1 MQSRG
6 APRALLSFVCR
17 RGRATR
23 WGRARGCAWHRAGVG
38 GGVRNPQQPAVAQ
51 ETRACAQPRSAHGEG
66 ATRFP
71 PPRNIRAHPS
81 RAGGGGMNGGRAGGC
96 PSSPPPLLSPSPPPI
111 PPAGVPQ
118 RGAERGGAGPGA
130 GPGAGT
136 GRTMR
141 CGALTL
147 ALLCALPLGAAG
159 LELPETGSG
168 LQAGRKEASP
178 KGGDGMRW
186 GDLGGTPLGSLA
198 GGGDARG
205 GGGVR

>member
-1 MQSRG
+1 MEGGQEG
-6 APRALLSFVCR
+6 APPHPIPFSRPRL
-17 RGRATR
+17 
-23 WGRARGCAWHRAGVG
+23 
-38 GGVRNPQQPAVAQ
+38 PQ
-51 ETRACAQPRSAHGEG
+51 
-66 ATRFP
+66 F
-71 PPRNIRAHPS
+71 
-81 RAGGGGMNGGRAGGC
+81 
-96 PSSPPPLLSPSPPPI
+96 

-136 GRTMR
+136 GRTIR
-141 CGALTL
+141 CGALAL

-178 KGGDGMRW
+178 KGGDGMRG

>member
-1 MQSRG
+1 MPLLTPSPSLALASPHSPRG
-6 APRALLSFVCR
+6 GPA
-17 RGRATR
+17 
-23 WGRARGCAWHRAGVG
+23 ARG
-38 GGVRNPQQPAVAQ
+38 
-51 ETRACAQPRSAHGEG
+51 
-66 ATRFP
+66 
-71 PPRNIRAHPS
+71 
-81 RAGGGGMNGGRAGGC
+81 
-96 PSSPPPLLSPSPPPI
+96 
-111 PPAGVPQ
+111 
-118 RGAERGGAGPGA
+118 GAERGGA

-186 GDLGGTPLGSLA
+186 GDLGETPLGSLA

>member
-1 MQSRG
+1 MPART
-6 APRALLSFVCR
+6 PRSYPFQYNL
-17 RGRATR
+17 RGRVRRTSPRSCSYCFESALNSPDRLCTTAEEPDVPADSCR
-23 WGRARGCAWHRAGVG
+23 PPPPQTAPPARGR
-38 GGVRNPQQPAVAQ
+38 
-51 ETRACAQPRSAHGEG
+51 
-66 ATRFP
+66 
-71 PPRNIRAHPS
+71 
-81 RAGGGGMNGGRAGGC
+81 GRVTG
-96 PSSPPPLLSPSPPPI
+96 S
-111 PPAGVPQ
+111 
-118 RGAERGGAGPGA
+118 
-130 GPGAGT
+130 GT

-141 CGALTL
+141 CGALAL